1 MRSGSGARWSI
12 NTSVSPR
19 TTQRPPPIV
28 AGVSKGSIRTST
40 ASLSAAWS
48 SSSKRCWSSIL
59 EVYLSTGRTRLRASQ
74 APDTHSIPRCIN
86 RVLGFDTRQ
95 HPRTPRHT
103 TLEDGPEKHSRTDRR
118 NTSLGSTGSSSLFRP
133 RTVHSITSGAT
144 RVSRCARGSAQSGA
158 ASSAFRPSGA
168 DVTGDAARP
177 APRPEDIT
185 DASVFLASLATPFGP
200 GGRRFLIWGH
210 AFRFHR
216 AMAGSSRSTARRSVF
231 WQLQPRP
238 VRTFHTCAG

>member
-1 MRSGSGARWSI
+1 
-12 NTSVSPR
+12 
-19 TTQRPPPIV
+19 
-28 AGVSKGSIRTST
+28 
-40 ASLSAAWS
+40 
-48 SSSKRCWSSIL
+48 
-59 EVYLSTGRTRLRASQ
+59 LSTGRTRLRASQ

-133 RTVHSITSGAT
+133 RTVRSITSGAT

-231 WQLQPRP
+231 SAPAQAGQDFPHVRRMIEGARGLRRHDCPQQPRR
-238 VRTFHTCAG
+238 VRHRDIAVVRRGLPLPDGQALLGFTGWST